1 MRPSSPLPLRT
12 RAFTAVMRRAGRFDV
27 ATMTGEQMVA
37 ARAQQR
43 SAAVARAVLDG
54 RARGVVVRDT
64 CLDVA
69 AGTTD
74 GRVPVRLYRGRST
87 PAQGAPLVVGFH
99 GGGWALGNLQ
109 QGDWVCSE
117 LAAQLSA
124 VVVSVDYR
132 LAPEDPAPAG
142 FEDCWAVTRW
152 LLANAA
158 TLGADAGR
166 TAVMG
171 DSAGGNL
178 AALVAIAHRDALR
191 AGGEGSPTVP
201 LRHQVLV
208 YPATD
213 LTMSSP
219 SIAARPNAPVLP
231 RRNMDRFLELYLGT
245 STLGP
250 SDPRVSPLWVDDH
263 TDLAPALVQTADND
277 PLEDDGERYA
287 DALRAAGVP
296 VRYTRY
302 AGVPHGFMSF
312 PGAAPAARQGL
323 AEIVQELSR
332 ALAT

>member
-12 RAFTAVMRRAGRFDV
+12 RAFTGALRRFGRFDV
-27 ATMTGEQMVA
+27 ASMTGEQIA
-37 ARAQQR
+37 ATRARHQP
-43 SAAVARAVLDG
+43 ALVARAVLG
-54 RARGVVVRDT
+54 GKARGVAVEDT
-64 CLDVA
+64 GLDVS
-69 AGTTD
+69 AGTAD
-74 GRVPVRLYRGRST
+74 GRVPVRIYRGGET

-117 LAAQLSA
+117 LAHQLSA

-132 LAPEDPAPAG
+132 LAPEHPAPAG
-142 FEDCWAVTRW
+142 FDDCWAVTRW

-191 AGGEGSPTVP
+191 TADAGSPTVP
-201 LRHQVLV
+201 LRHQVLI

-213 LTMSSP
+213 LTMSSS

-231 RRNMDRFLELYLGT
+231 RRNMDRFLEHYLGT

-250 SDPRVSPLWVDDH
+250 SDPRVSPLFAADH

-302 AGVPHGFMSF
+302 SGVPHGFMSF

-323 AEIVQELSR
+323 AEIVQELHR
-332 ALAT
+332 ALAS

>member
-12 RAFTAVMRRAGRFDV
+12 RAFTGVLRRTGRFDV
-27 ATMTGEQMVA
+27 ASMTGEQLVA
-37 ARAQQR
+37 ARAQHQP
-43 SAAVARAVLDG
+43 AAVARVVLGG
-54 RARGVVVRDT
+54 RARGVAVEDT
-64 CLDVA
+64 RLDVS
-69 AGTTD
+69 AGTAD
-74 GRVPVRLYRGRST
+74 GRVPVRIYRGRWA
-87 PAQGAPLVVGFH
+87 PAQGAPLVIAFH
-99 GGGWALGNLQ
+99 GGGWVLGNLQ

-132 LAPEDPAPAG
+132 LAPEQPAPAG

-152 LLANAA
+152 LLAHGAS
-158 TLGADAGR
+158 LGTDPGR

-191 AGGEGSPTVP
+191 AGGEGLPAVP
-201 LRHQVLV
+201 LRHQVLI

-231 RRNMDRFLELYLGT
+231 RRNMDRFLEHYLGT

-250 SDPRVSPLWVDDH
+250 GDPRVSPLFAADH

-296 VRYTRY
+296 VRYTGY

-323 AEIVQELSR
+323 AELVQELTR
-332 ALAT
+332 ALAI